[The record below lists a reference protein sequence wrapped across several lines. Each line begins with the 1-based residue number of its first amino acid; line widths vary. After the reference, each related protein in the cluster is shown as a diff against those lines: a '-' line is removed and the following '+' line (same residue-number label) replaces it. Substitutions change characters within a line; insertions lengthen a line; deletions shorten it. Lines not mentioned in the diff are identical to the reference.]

1 MSVAVINHNPD
12 LKRLQDEGYEL
23 EVREG
28 CAIVTNVPYL
38 DCTKTVKYGI
48 LVSPLEMSGDLVK
61 YRKMACKHVI
71 YFQGTMPYRSTGEPL
86 NAIML
91 GQTKGVYAG
100 VKTDMSFSNKP
111 SGDYN
116 DYYEKFVKYIQI
128 LSSEAQAI
136 QPEVTAATFK
146 KVISDEVDAVFNYAD
161 TNASR
166 GSIMDVTDK
175 LKKHKIGIVGLGGTG
190 SYILD
195 QLAKTP
201 VAEIHLYD
209 GDVFC
214 QHNAFRAP
222 GAADKDIF
230 VEQPFKTDYYKSI
243 YENMHKKIFS
253 HHSFLDED
261 NVRELEGLDFVFLA
275 MDSGRAK
282 KLIVNFLKEY
292 CIDFIDTGIDIN
304 RAGDSLIGMTRSTL
318 SVNGNTKTAE
328 QHISYEEP
336 DKDLY
341 QSNVQ
346 TADMNAFCALN
357 AVILWKKKLGFYKD
371 NINKENCVYTT
382 NDGECTWS

>member
-28 CAIVTNVPYL
+28 CAIVRNVPYL
-38 DCTKTVKYGI
+38 DVSKTVRYGI

-61 YRKMACKHVI
+61 YPKMTCKHVI
-71 YFQGTMPYRSTGEPL
+71 YFQGTLPYRSNGEVLKPIIL
-86 NAIML
+86 S
-91 GQTKGVYAG
+91 QTKGVYAG
-100 VKTDMSFSNKP
+100 IETDMSFSNKP

-116 DYYEKFVKYIQI
+116 DYYEKFVRYIQI

-136 QPEVTAATFK
+136 EPEVTATTFK
-146 KVISDEVDAVFNYAD
+146 KVVCNEDNVFNYAD

-166 GSIMDVTDK
+166 GSIMDITDK
-175 LKKHKIGIVGLGGTG
+175 LKNHKIGIIGLGGTG

-195 QLAKTP
+195 QIAKTP

-222 GAADKDIF
+222 GAAVKELF
-230 VEQPFKTDYYKSI
+230 VEQPFKTDYFKNI
-243 YENMHKKIFS
+243 YGNMHQKIFS
-253 HHSFLDED
+253 HHCFLEQD
-261 NVRELEGLDFVFLA
+261 NVGELRHLDFIFLS
-275 MDSGRAK
+275 MDSGNAK
-282 KLIVNFLKEY
+282 RIIVNFLKEHN
-292 CIDFIDTGIDIN
+292 ISFIDTGIDIN
-304 RAGDSLIGMTRSTL
+304 RVDDSLIGMTRTTL
-318 SVNGNTKTAE
+318 SVSGNTETAE

-336 DKDLY
+336 EQDLY

-346 TADMNAFCALN
+346 TADMNAFCALT

-371 NINKENCVYTT
+371 NVNKENCVYTT
-382 NDGECTWS
+382 NNGECIWS